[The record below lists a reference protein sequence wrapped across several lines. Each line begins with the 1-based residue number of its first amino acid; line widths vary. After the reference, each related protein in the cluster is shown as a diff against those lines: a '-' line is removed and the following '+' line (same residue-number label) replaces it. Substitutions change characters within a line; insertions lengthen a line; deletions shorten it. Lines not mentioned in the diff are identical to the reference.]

1 MREAAPIVAR
11 GPRWATT
18 LAGTVL
24 LTVIA
29 VGCSGTLVPI
39 TPPPP
44 TPTPRPEPTES
55 PEPPS
60 PSPGPSA
67 SAGASPSGPPVPV
80 EVTLTVATAAG
91 AEAFT
96 FEPASL
102 TAAAGSTI
110 TVQFTNATD
119 PADEVG
125 HNWVLVKPGQEA
137 SVVASALAA
146 GDGRDW
152 LDEGDPGIIAATRL
166 IEGNQ
171 HDDVTFDAPPP
182 GTYTFLC
189 TFPEHYPTMQGS
201 LTIN

>member
-1 MREAAPIVAR
+1 MRPLGVLVMMVI
-11 GPRWATT
+11 
-18 LAGTVL
+18 LA
-24 LTVIA
+24 
-29 VGCSGTLVPI
+29 GCSGTLVPI
-39 TPPPP
+39 TPPPA
-44 TPTPRPEPTES
+44 TSTPRPEPTETAT
-55 PEPPS
+55 PEPTPS
-60 PSPGPSA
+60 GSPV
-67 SAGASPSGPPVPV
+67 ASPSGPPAPV
-80 EVTLTVATAAG
+80 EVTLTIATAAG

-96 FEPASL
+96 FDPKSL
-102 TAAAGSTI
+102 TAPAGSTI
-110 TVQFTNATD
+110 TVQFRNATD

-146 GDGRDW
+146 GDAHDW

-189 TFPEHYPTMQGS
+189 TFPEHYPAMQGTLS
-201 LTIN
+201 VP